1 MPITLK
7 PELEQVVEDQ
17 LKTGRYQSA
26 DEVLEAALG
35 RLIQAEEADDFAPGE
50 LEELLA
56 AAEADVERGDV
67 SDGKAVFERMRQKSE
82 DFRKSS
88 GRA

>member
-1 MPITLK
+1 MTITLK
-7 PELEQVVEDQ
+7 PELEQVIEDQ

-35 RLIQAEEADDFAPGE
+35 RLIQADQGDDFAPGE

-56 AAEADVERGDV
+56 VAEADVERGDV
-67 SDGKAVFERMRQKSE
+67 SDGEAVFERMRQKGE
-82 DFRKSS
+82 EFRRSS
-88 GRA
+88 GHA